1 MNRFN
6 SLINVQHFDAQNSEN
21 RKKKFPI
28 ISNTYNIGKHFGK
41 LTSEI

>member
-6 SLINVQHFDAQNSEN
+6 SLVNVQHGAQNSRN

-28 ISNTYNIGKHFGK
+28 IWNKCNTGKHFEK

>member
-6 SLINVQHFDAQNSEN
+6 SLVNVQHFDVQNSKN

-28 ISNTYNIGKHFGK
+28 IWNTWKIGKHFEK
-41 LTSEI
+41 LTGEI